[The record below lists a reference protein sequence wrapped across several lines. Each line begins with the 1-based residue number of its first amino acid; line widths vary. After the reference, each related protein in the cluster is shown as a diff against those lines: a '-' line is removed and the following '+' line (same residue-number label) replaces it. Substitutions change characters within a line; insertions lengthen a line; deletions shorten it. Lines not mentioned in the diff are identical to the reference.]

1 MTEAFVDLFRRG
13 LIYRGE
19 KMLHYCPTLQS
30 VVSDVEV
37 DWQAISRRQKLPL
50 PSGQSVEVGVIYD
63 IKYPLVGHEDEI
75 SHDFVRVSTTRPETI
90 FGDVAVAVNSHDSH
104 HMVVFST
111 SVDPAVPAGTG
122 AKPPH
127 RSSVAPPR

>member
-1 MTEAFVDLFRRG
+1 MDLFRRG

-37 DWQAISRRQKLPL
+37 DWQDISRRQKLPL

-90 FGDVAVAVNSHDSH
+90 FGDVAVRVSPNY
-104 HMVVFST
+104 
-111 SVDPAVPAGTG
+111 VPAMHIDTDEANAAGVCG
-122 AKPPH
+122 GEYGEILLCSKK
-127 RSSVAPPR
+127 

>member
-1 MTEAFVDLFRRG
+1 MIDINLIRTNPDKVRENIRKKFQDKKLPLVDEVLSLDAKRRAGVTEAFVDLFRRG

-37 DWQAISRRQKLPL
+37 DWQDISRRQKLPL

-63 IKYPLVGHEDEI
+63 IKYPLVGHED
-75 SHDFVRVSTTRPETI
+75 
-90 FGDVAVAVNSHDSH
+90 
-104 HMVVFST
+104 
-111 SVDPAVPAGTG
+111 
-122 AKPPH
+122 
-127 RSSVAPPR
+127 

>member
-1 MTEAFVDLFRRG
+1 MDLFRRG

-37 DWQAISRRQKLPL
+37 DWQDISRRQKLPL
-50 PSGQSVEVGVIYD
+50 PSGQSVEVGV
-63 IKYPLVGHEDEI
+63 
-75 SHDFVRVSTTRPETI
+75 
-90 FGDVAVAVNSHDSH
+90 GDVAVAVNSHDSH